1 MKTQSNT
8 TRNILIYTALGT
20 TLSFPVMLP
29 YEEDFSQKEDLKSN
43 QITEDPYSN
52 LMNQINESYLLWQQN
67 DIEKINSIIDVSRK
81 LISKSIDIDSEYV
94 DIVNDNFWDLI

>member
-8 TRNILIYTALGT
+8 TRNFLIYTALGT

-29 YEEDFSQKEDLKSN
+29 YEEDFSQKEDLKST
-43 QITEDPYSN
+43 QIAEDPYSS
-52 LMNQINESYLLWQQN
+52 LMNQINESYLLWQQK
-67 DIEKINSIIDVSRK
+67 DIEKINSIVELSKK

-94 DIVNDNFWDLI
+94 EIVNDNFWDLI